1 MSEQQQELTRSMN
14 VSYSEP
20 PLPRASLVIWIVGI
34 GLVIF
39 FIWAWFFKL
48 EEVSTGTGKVIPSS
62 IVKLLYY
69 SYKIRKKLE
78 ITHRLSR
85 STILYAY
92 V

>member
-48 EEVSTGTGKVIPSS
+48 EEVSTGTV
-62 IVKLLYY
+62 
-69 SYKIRKKLE
+69 
-78 ITHRLSR
+78 RLSHHLKNR
-85 STILYAY
+85 SSSL
-92 V
+92 

>member
-39 FIWAWFFKL
+39 FIWAWFL
-48 EEVSTGTGKVIPSS
+48 S
-62 IVKLLYY
+62 L
-69 SYKIRKKLE
+69 KKFRPVQV
-78 ITHRLSR
+78 RLSHHLKNR
-85 STILYAY
+85 SSSL
-92 V
+92 

>member
-39 FIWAWFFKL
+39 GG
-48 EEVSTGTGKVIPSS
+48 VSKSM
-62 IVKLLYY
+62 L
-69 SYKIRKKLE
+69 KK
-78 ITHRLSR
+78 
-85 STILYAY
+85 AG
-92 V
+92 

>member
-48 EEVSTGTGKVIPSS
+48 EEVSTGTV
-62 IVKLLYY
+62 
-69 SYKIRKKLE
+69 
-78 ITHRLSR
+78 RLSPHLKNR
-85 STILYAY
+85 SSSL
-92 V
+92 

>member
-39 FIWAWFFKL
+39 FIWAWFLSLKKFQP
-48 EEVSTGTGKVIPSS
+48 VQ
-62 IVKLLYY
+62 VKLSHHL
-69 SYKIRKKLE
+69 KN
-78 ITHRLSR
+78 R
-85 STILYAY
+85 SSSL
-92 V
+92 